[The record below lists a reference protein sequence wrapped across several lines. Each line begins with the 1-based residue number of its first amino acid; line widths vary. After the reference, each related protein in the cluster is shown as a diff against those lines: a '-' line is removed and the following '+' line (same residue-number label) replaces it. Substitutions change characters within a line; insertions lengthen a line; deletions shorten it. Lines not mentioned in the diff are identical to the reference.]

1 MIAFHDVRKTYR
13 MGETR
18 VEALRGVSAEIPQGC
33 MTAIRGPSGSGKST
47 MLHLAGCLD
56 TPTGGR
62 VTCNGT
68 DLGSL
73 SSRGRA
79 EFRATTVGFVFQKF
93 NLVPNLTALR
103 NVELPLLLRN
113 ESATT
118 TRKKA
123 LDALAVVELGDRSH
137 HRPTKLSGGEQQRVA
152 IARALVNNP
161 QLILADE
168 PTGNLDTE
176 TGKLI
181 LRLLRGLVET
191 GKTVVVVTHNPEIAA
206 DADARIALRD
216 GKVES
221 LFLPQGNGGHP

>member
-1 MIAFHDVRKTYR
+1 MIAFHDVRKTYP

-18 VEALRGVSAEIPQGC
+18 VEALRGVSAEIPRER
-33 MTAIRGPSGSGKST
+33 MTAVMGPSGSGKST

-56 TPTGGR
+56 TPTSGR
-62 VTCNGT
+62 VICDGQ

-73 SSRGRA
+73 SSRRRA

-103 NVELPLLLRN
+103 NVELPLLLRG
-113 ESATT
+113 ESATSS
-118 TRKKA
+118 RKKA
-123 LDALAVVELGDRSH
+123 LDALDVVELGDRSR

-152 IARALVNNP
+152 IARALVNAP
-161 QLILADE
+161 KLVLADE

-176 TGKLI
+176 TGTRI

-191 GKTVVVVTHNPEIAA
+191 GKTVVVVTHNPEIAHEA
-206 DADARIALRD
+206 DALIALRD
-216 GKVES
+216 GRVES
-221 LFLPQGNGGHP
+221 LSAPRAEGEQA

>member
-1 MIAFHDVRKTYR
+1 MIAFHDVRKTYP

-18 VEALRGVSAEIPQGC
+18 VEALRGVSTEIRRGL
-33 MTAIRGPSGSGKST
+33 MTAVMGPSGSGKST
-47 MLHLAGCLD
+47 LLHLAGCLD
-56 TPTGGR
+56 APTSGR
-62 VTCNGT
+62 VTYDEK

-93 NLVPNLTALR
+93 NLIPNLTALR
-103 NVELPLLLRN
+103 NVELPLLLCGK
-113 ESATT
+113 SAPTA
-118 TRKKA
+118 RKGA
-123 LDALAVVELGDRSH
+123 LDALDVVGLSDRCH

-152 IARALVNNP
+152 IARALVHDP
-161 QLILADE
+161 PLILADE

-181 LRLLRGLVET
+181 LRLLRALVQA
-191 GKTVVVVTHNPEIAA
+191 GKTVVVVTHNPEIAE
-206 DADARIALRD
+206 DADALIVLRD

-221 LFLPQGNGGHP
+221 ISSGNGGCP

>member
-1 MIAFHDVRKTYR
+1 MLAFHDVGKTYR

-18 VEALRGVSAEIPQGC
+18 VEALRGVSVEIPGQG
-33 MTAIRGPSGSGKST
+33 MTAIMGPSGSGKST

-56 TPTGGR
+56 TPTSGQ
-62 VTCNGT
+62 VTYDGQ

-79 EFRATTVGFVFQKF
+79 GFRATTVGFVFQKF

-103 NVELPLLLRN
+103 NVELPLLLQS

-118 TRKKA
+118 VRKRALAA
-123 LDALAVVELGDRSH
+123 LDVVELSDRRH

-152 IARALVNNP
+152 IARALVHDP
-161 QLILADE
+161 RLILADE

-176 TGKLI
+176 TGQRV
-181 LRLLRGLVET
+181 LRLLRSLVAD
-191 GKTVVVVTHNPEIAA
+191 GKTVVVVTHNPEIAQEA
-206 DADARIALRD
+206 DGLIALRD
-216 GKVES
+216 GRIEAIS
-221 LFLPQGNGGHP
+221 SGNGGSR